1 MMATRQP
8 QEDRMAQKLAP
19 HMKDTLRRH
28 AAGERVFGFE
38 LELAAAA
45 TGNQRLLEEAER
57 ISQGA

>member
-1 MMATRQP
+1 
-8 QEDRMAQKLAP
+8 MAQKLAP